1 LAIRGAWTRYRP
13 APAVAAEVEPCRPS
27 PKTLRQEAGPDRKA
41 PVSLIPVRLRVA
53 GVILRALFIAALVVV
68 TVRVSAPQS
77 ETIWS
82 AYETPG
88 DLIRLALG
96 FGVCLWIIVHLF
108 MLPKD
113 PEGYRTW
120 VYLGLIVVPLAVLCA
135 IFVW

>member
-88 DLIRLALG
+88 DLVRLVLG
-96 FGVCLWIIVHLF
+96 AAVAIGVVVQLF
-108 MLPKD
+108 RPPKD
-113 PEGYRTW
+113 PHAYRTW
-120 VYLGLIVVPLAVLCA
+120 AYLGIILAPLAVVIA
-135 IFVW
+135 VAAW